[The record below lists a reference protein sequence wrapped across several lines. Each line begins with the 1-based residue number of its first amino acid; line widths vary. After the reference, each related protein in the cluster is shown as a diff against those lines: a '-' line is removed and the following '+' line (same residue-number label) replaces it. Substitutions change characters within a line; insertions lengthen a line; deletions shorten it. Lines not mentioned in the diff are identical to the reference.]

1 MPSFNIKN
9 LIQLT
14 FFCNLFIINKKI
26 KLYPSR
32 IHPFYL
38 PYKYPILFNDES
50 KREILTKGRKYLDRC
65 LNVSENQKYKFENKP
80 KITAIIPLYNC
91 ELTIESAIHSI
102 QYQNI
107 SEIEIILINDFST
120 DNTSTIIREIQKNDK
135 RIKIIN
141 NHRNMGT
148 LYSRSI
154 AALKSEGEYIFSL
167 DNDDMYFDYD
177 VFDYIYKRGKNELLD
192 IIHFLAVN
200 IFNYTAEVERM
211 KNIFT
216 FQYPEELFLEQ
227 PELGIWMIKFNEKFL
242 VHNNMIWDKCIKTI
256 IYKKAV
262 NHIGIKRYSKY
273 LSWAEDT
280 SINFVIFNLAKTFKY
295 VYKYG
300 IAHFK
305 GKATASETQSINT
318 KIFGDIFFLDIIF
331 DFSKNN
337 TEYKNLIVGQ
347 AIYIYKRYHFNK
359 FNNDTNSFYLKYV
372 LNKIINCKYLNK
384 LNKRKLNK
392 LFNSFL
398 TNHIG

>member
-1 MPSFNIKN
+1 
-9 LIQLT
+9 
-14 FFCNLFIINKKI
+14 
-26 KLYPSR
+26 
-32 IHPFYL
+32 
-38 PYKYPILFNDES
+38 
-50 KREILTKGRKYLDRC
+50 
-65 LNVSENQKYKFENKP
+65 
-80 KITAIIPLYNC
+80 
-91 ELTIESAIHSI
+91 
-102 QYQNI
+102 
-107 SEIEIILINDFST
+107 
-120 DNTSTIIREIQKNDK
+120 
-135 RIKIIN
+135 
-141 NHRNMGT
+141 
-148 LYSRSI
+148 
-154 AALKSEGEYIFSL
+154 
-167 DNDDMYFDYD
+167 MYFDYD

-359 FNNDTNSFYLKYV
+359 FKNDTNSFYLKFV